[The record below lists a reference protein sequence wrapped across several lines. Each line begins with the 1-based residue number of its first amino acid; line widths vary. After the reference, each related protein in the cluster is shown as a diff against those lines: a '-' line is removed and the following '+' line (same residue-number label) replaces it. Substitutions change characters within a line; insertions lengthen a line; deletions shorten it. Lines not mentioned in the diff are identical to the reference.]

1 LQPALRSIDLTIRK
15 GECVA
20 IVGGSGAGKSTLLR
34 LAAGLIQPDEG
45 AVTVA
50 DAARPQIVSQDAGS
64 SLTPWRS
71 IGEQIAERLR
81 PLQLKRQQREARLR
95 EAMVL
100 VGLDWQ
106 LRHALPS
113 ELSGGQAQRAVI
125 ARAIIVVPQLLLCD
139 EPISALD
146 VSLAAATLDLLG
158 TLRRRLGMTM
168 LFVTHDL
175 AAARI
180 IADRIVVLNDSEMIE
195 EGDPDELISTPR
207 TTYTRQLIASV
218 PRLDQVAPA

>member
-1 LQPALRSIDLTIRK
+1 
-15 GECVA
+15 
-20 IVGGSGAGKSTLLR
+20 
-34 LAAGLIQPDEG
+34 
-45 AVTVA
+45 
-50 DAARPQIVSQDAGS
+50 
-64 SLTPWRS
+64 
-71 IGEQIAERLR
+71 
-81 PLQLKRQQREARLR
+81 
-95 EAMVL
+95 
-100 VGLDWQ
+100 
-106 LRHALPS
+106 
-113 ELSGGQAQRAVI
+113 
-125 ARAIIVVPQLLLCD
+125 VVPQLLLCD

-207 TTYTRQLIASV
+207 TAYTRQLIASV